1 MEEEGRPRVDTM
13 DAFAAEMDKLC
24 NIDKLDARIQQ
35 EMDRCAENS
44 SDAPPPPPPGA
55 VRVRSESPGLSPRSP
70 SFAGRRLSE
79 MTEDDEGLVFLDPTS
94 DLSLDE
100 QLAFAD
106 EFLPGHRARRRSGAR
121 AGGDAADSPRGD
133 AALLGRSIDDLI
145 AETDPEKQRRVLE
158 ALGRRRAAVAASREE
173 TRETLAALR
182 RELERGDV
190 EAEIDQQEAEAAALE
205 ALLDAECE
213 ALQRNEV
220 DLKLDLAIASERAE
234 EIKDQLAAARAY
246 SQKLKDQLMHR
257 GVMPCTSPGPAG
269 HGARATSFFNALL
282 TRFRV
287 MGGNGH

>member
-55 VRVRSESPGLSPRSP
+55 VRARSESPGLSPRSP

-106 EFLPGHRARRRSGAR
+106 EFLPATARRRR
-121 AGGDAADSPRGD
+121 AGAA
-133 AALLGRSIDDLI
+133 
-145 AETDPEKQRRVLE
+145 TRRT
-158 ALGRRRAAVAASREE
+158 RRAA
-173 TRETLAALR
+173 TRRCWA
-182 RELERGDV
+182 
-190 EAEIDQQEAEAAALE
+190 
-205 ALLDAECE
+205 
-213 ALQRNEV
+213 
-220 DLKLDLAIASERAE
+220 
-234 EIKDQLAAARAY
+234 
-246 SQKLKDQLMHR
+246 
-257 GVMPCTSPGPAG
+257 GPS
-269 HGARATSFFNALL
+269 T
-282 TRFRV
+282 T
-287 MGGNGH
+287 